1 MLQNLEGSN
10 SPKMTSPKLVNRSK
24 ALKVLLILSMV
35 TFAMGVLPSA
45 ASASVKT
52 KTDPLNVAI
61 ANMEKANK
69 DAAAAASK
77 YQAAY
82 GELAKLNDQVK
93 EVSGQLEV
101 TETSLSSM
109 KEKVTARAVSAYIS
123 SSDSSA
129 KDEYKEII
137 NKTRRTQLLDT
148 VADVDDNQI
157 SQYVALKEDLGIR
170 QQELASLQDNAK
182 KTLNTLSEQKKELDA
197 KLASA
202 TKAKKDLEA
211 KIAADKKAAAKVV
224 AAKAAAAKAE
234 AAKKSGSSNIAGSG
248 QIINPGNRTLVCP
261 IAGGV
266 TFTNDWGQPRSGGR
280 SHKGTDLFSAR
291 GTPNVAITSGRLF
304 FQNEGT
310 GGISAYIQ
318 SDNGILYYYTH
329 LQNTVGS
336 PRNVVPGEVIGHT
349 GSTGN
354 AAGGATHTH
363 FEIRPGGKA
372 QNPYP
377 TLRSIC

>member
-1 MLQNLEGSN
+1 MQQNLEGSN
-10 SPKMTSPKLVNRSK
+10 SPKMTSPNLVNRSK
-24 ALKVLLILSMV
+24 TLKVLLILSLV
-35 TFAMGVLPSA
+35 TFSFGVAPSVA
-45 ASASVKT
+45 NASIKT

-61 ANMEKANK
+61 ANVEKANK
-69 DAAAAASK
+69 EAATAASK
-77 YQAAY
+77 YQEAY
-82 GELAKLNDQVK
+82 GKLAELNDQVE
-93 EVSGQLEV
+93 EVSSQLDA
-101 TETSLSSM
+101 TETSLFSM
-109 KEKVTARAVSAYIS
+109 KEKVAARAVSAYIS

-129 KDEYKEII
+129 KDEYQAVI

-157 SQYVALKEDLGIR
+157 SQYVALKEDLAIR
-170 QQELASLQDNAK
+170 QDELASLQDNAK
-182 KTLNTLSEQKKELDA
+182 KTLSTLSEQKKALDA

-202 TKAKKDLEA
+202 NKAKKDLEI
-211 KIAADKKAAAKVV
+211 KIANDKKAAAKVA
-224 AAKAAAAKAE
+224 AAKAAAAKKNA
-234 AAKKSGSSNIAGSG
+234 STNVAGSG
-248 QIINPGNRTLVCP
+248 QIINPGGRSLVCP

-280 SHKGTDLFSAR
+280 SHKGTDIFAAR

-318 SDNGILYYYTH
+318 GDNGVLYYYTH

-336 PRNVVPGEVIGHT
+336 PRNVVPGEVIGNT

-354 AAGGATHTH
+354 ASGGATHTH